1 MKTISVMRGTVVK
14 VTVTHR
20 GSEQATKK
28 LRQVMRKVRNPSRA
42 NKEVSVWLMRWL
54 NENFKSQGGK
64 VGGWKPFKLGG
75 RKLPGGGVDSS
86 AKLLQDT
93 GRLRA
98 SFSPFYSRTTA
109 GIGSNLN
116 YSVAHELGLP
126 HKNLPS
132 RRMLPLGSDQAVN
145 AGIIKIY
152 DRHIRR
158 ALR

>member
-1 MKTISVMRGTVVK
+1 MTNGILEIREIRG
-14 VTVTHR
+14 
-20 GSEQATKK
+20 GSRAAKKK
-28 LRQVMRKVRNPSRA
+28 LQEVIRKVKNPRVA
-42 NKEVSVWLMRWL
+42 NKRVSVWLLRWV

-75 RKLPGGGVDSS
+75 RKIPGGGIDRS

-98 SFSPFYSRTTA
+98 SFSPFHSRNTA
-109 GIGSNLN
+109 GVGSDLN
-116 YSVAHELGLP
+116 YSLTHELGLP

-132 RRMLPLGSDQAVN
+132 RRMLPLDTDRQVTS
-145 AGIIKIY
+145 GIIKIY
-152 DRHIRR
+152 DHYIRT